1 MLSGSLPF
9 KGNNENEIL
18 EKVVKGQFNFDD
30 SQWKYV
36 SSKAKF
42 LIKDM
47 LDINTQTRV
56 SLFKCID
63 SPWINMLTKID
74 GSFRIDG

>member
-18 EKVVKGQFNFDD
+18 EKVAKGQFTFDD

-47 LDINTQTRV
+47 LDVNV
-56 SLFKCID
+56 
-63 SPWINMLTKID
+63 
-74 GSFRIDG
+74 